1 MPGESVASII
11 ASHADGIF
19 SEAPRPKGHSPV
31 STDSLPP
38 TFRSTGIRNIILKV
52 LPFKGKHICH

>member
-38 TFRSTGIRNIILKV
+38 TF
-52 LPFKGKHICH
+52 